1 MPQYLNPIYWGALLG
16 NPPERLNDIVR
27 PSRARGGGGRCAMTQ
42 PRKPALEPGMQELLG
57 DEIGRLVMRAD
68 HVERHEV
75 EALVMRVKAP
85 RAGRAS
91 RTLGPHKT

>member
-1 MPQYLNPIYWGALLG
+1 
-16 NPPERLNDIVR
+16 
-27 PSRARGGGGRCAMTQ
+27 
-42 PRKPALEPGMQELLG
+42 MQELLG

-85 RAGRAS
+85 RAGLAS
-91 RTLGPHKT
+91 RTLGPHKTETVP